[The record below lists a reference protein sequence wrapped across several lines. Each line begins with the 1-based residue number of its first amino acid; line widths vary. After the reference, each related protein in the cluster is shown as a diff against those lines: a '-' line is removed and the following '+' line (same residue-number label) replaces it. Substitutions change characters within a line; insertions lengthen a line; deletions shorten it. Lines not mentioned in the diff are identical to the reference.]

1 MILIGDIGPGLRLH
15 LMTSHQRATIRAD
28 RFDPEDGM
36 TDGNGIDTRE
46 TETED
51 PESPYFL
58 DGSGDYVSDPGRLPL
73 TISIHGDPNPIAW
86 AAGLDIELPIYY
98 SDDREYWRRI
108 HREGWKPRLRG
119 KIVSTWE
126 PHGDSDYA
134 FLKRVPG
141 GEMWYDIEEGIKIF
155 TKAADLKQ
163 ALGYLQEL
171 RRNGAALTWREPGDP
186 DDGSSM
192 VWITQ
197 RVHGCGV
204 PDAIAYFEEAG
215 LVPHRDFKGMV
226 YVPLPHLR

>member
-1 MILIGDIGPGLRLH
+1 
-15 LMTSHQRATIRAD
+15 MTGRRRATIQMD
-28 RFDPEDGM
+28 RFDPEDPM
-36 TDGNGIDTRE
+36 TDGIDTPDPDNPS
-46 TETED
+46 D

-58 DGSGDYVSDPGRLPL
+58 EGSWEDYEAEPGRLPL

-98 SDDREYWRRI
+98 SNDREYWERI

-119 KIVSTWE
+119 KIISTWE
-126 PHGDSDYA
+126 PHGDPDYA

-155 TKAADLKQ
+155 TRVADLKL

-186 DDGSSM
+186 DDGCSM
-192 VWITQ
+192 VWVAQ
-197 RVHGCGV
+197 RVGGCRV
-204 PDAIAYFEEAG
+204 PDATPYYEEAG
-215 LVPHRDFKGMV
+215 LVPHPDFKGFV
-226 YVPLPHLR
+226 YEPPPHLR